1 MANNSCTSPN
11 PCSWRTEIN
20 KPHLDVI
27 GDIPGGL
34 RFKRAALIIGDLDR
48 SLALYRD
55 ALGFTLQSIKQSPSD
70 SYSYEI
76 FSVPASSRL
85 RMAAL
90 DGPLG
95 QERTLALIE
104 VIPLARNDRAP
115 RAAMV
120 IEVANI
126 DRAVA
131 AASDVP
137 GVIVLS
143 ERTLFTHDGRQGRE
157 VGLIDPDGHAV
168 VLYNV

>member
-1 MANNSCTSPN
+1 MNSPPTGA
-11 PCSWRTEIN
+11 
-20 KPHLDVI
+20 I

-34 RFKRAALIIGDLDR
+34 RFKRAALIVGDLDR

-76 FSVPASSRL
+76 FSVPQSSRL

-104 VIPLARNDRAP
+104 VTPLARNDRAP
-115 RAAMV
+115 RAATV
-120 IEVANI
+120 VEVADM

-131 AASDVP
+131 AANRVP
-137 GVIVLS
+137 GVIVLD
-143 ERTLFTHDGRQGRE
+143 ERALHTHDGRQGRE
-157 VGLIDPDGHAV
+157 VGLIDPDGHAL